1 MSRTRGRCMTWR
13 TQLLTGIESWCLVR
27 KGRMYFHI
35 SSVLPESD
43 GSATTG
49 SSSAAGEDS
58 DDGDE
63 DTVPTSSSVSPP
75 SSDSSGGWNNWRG
88 DTPAPRDEVESSAS
102 SLSTI
107 DSVSSSEVSSSKPA
121 SSASSENTV
130 FGAVSYLM
138 SSSEDSSSTLA
149 ERGTDSVGLPD
160 GLSTGVTPGLLC
172 DAGLDSPPR
181 GGLDSTVDSF
191 VERPYL
197 NFPIAMSHVS
207 ASVLA
212 IRDIRPTIGWQLGRW
227 ARPFLLASG

>member
-13 TQLLTGIESWCLVR
+13 TQFLAGIESWCLVR

-43 GSATTG
+43 GGATTG
-49 SSSAAGEDS
+49 FSSAAGEDS
-58 DDGDE
+58 GDGDE
-63 DTVPTSSSVSPP
+63 DTVPTSSSVSSP

-88 DTPAPRDEVESSAS
+88 DAPIPRDEVESSAS

-121 SSASSENTV
+121 SSAPSENTV

-149 ERGTDSVGLPD
+149 EPGTDSVRFPVE

-172 DAGLDSPPR
+172 DAGCGSPSR
-181 GGLDSTVDSF
+181 G
-191 VERPYL
+191 
-197 NFPIAMSHVS
+197 
-207 ASVLA
+207 
-212 IRDIRPTIGWQLGRW
+212 
-227 ARPFLLASG
+227 